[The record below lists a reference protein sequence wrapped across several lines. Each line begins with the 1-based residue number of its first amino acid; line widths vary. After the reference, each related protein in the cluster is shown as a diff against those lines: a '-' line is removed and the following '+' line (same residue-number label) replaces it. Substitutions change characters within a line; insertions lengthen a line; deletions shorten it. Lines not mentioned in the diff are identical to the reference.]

1 MVDRIADIW
10 GERTPHGRGTVWPA
24 RVDLHLEDGLDPAAV
39 ERWVQSACVLCS
51 NGCGC
56 DIAVKDGRMV
66 GVRGRAADVVNH
78 GRLGPK
84 GLYGSTPWA
93 SSTDRLTRPL
103 VREGG
108 RLVESDW
115 DTAMGRITDSS
126 ARLLADRGPLTH
138 AFYTSGQLFL
148 EEYFTLAT
156 IGKAGLG
163 TPHMD
168 GNTRLCTATA
178 ATAMKE
184 SFGADGQPGSYTDIE
199 HCDAIF
205 LYGHNVAET
214 QTVLWSRM
222 LDRTRGADPPVVV
235 CVDPRRTPVAEEAV
249 RTGGVHLAPRVG
261 TNLALM
267 NGLARELFVN
277 GWVDED
283 WVARH
288 ALGRDEL
295 WETVQS
301 STPQRVADICGVDAA
316 DLRRAAR
323 IFGESPRVLST
334 VLQGFY
340 QSHQATAASVA
351 VNNLHLLRGMIG
363 RPGCGLLQMNGQPT
377 AQNNRECGADGDLPG
392 FRNWSN
398 AAHVEELARL
408 WNVETD
414 RIPHWSPPTDAMQI
428 FDYAEAGSVEWL
440 WVSATNPAVSMP
452 ESARIRR
459 ILASQSL
466 FLIVQDLF
474 LTETAA
480 LADVVL
486 PAAGWGEKTGTFT
499 NVNRTVH
506 LSEQAVSPPGQAKSD
521 LDIFLMYARRMGFT
535 DLDGAALPAWDDA
548 EGAFEAWR
556 EASRGR
562 PVDYSGL
569 SYPRLRG
576 RNGIPWPVTE
586 EAPDGTDRLYA
597 DGVFPTDPDVCET
610 YGHDLVTGAEVT
622 ETEYRA
628 KAPGGRA
635 FLKGTAYQPPHEQPS
650 AEFPLLYT
658 TGRTV
663 YQFHTRTKTG
673 RARSLNAAAP
683 DAWVELSPTDAAD
696 LGVVEGDLVRVESPR
711 GAIEVTARVGRV
723 MAGAVFAPFHYG
735 SWEPSDLVT
744 DHPDRQA
751 NELTMTVWDPVSKQP
766 YFKTAACRVTKVRGG
781 TGPSPAPTT
790 AASAPAPAEQSTGP
804 DVPATAGGAPT
815 TSTVLD
821 QTPYYPLDPAQV
833 PAATTDPS
841 ASRSSR
847 P

>member
-1 MVDRIADIW
+1 MQSVWGVEGGMDVSDRIADIY
-10 GERTPHGRGTVWPA
+10 GARTPHTKGTVWPA
-24 RVDLHLEDGLDPAAV
+24 RVDQFLEPGIEDESVDS
-39 ERWVQSACVLCS
+39 WVQSACLLCS
-51 NGCGC
+51 NGCGV

-66 GVRGRAADVVNH
+66 GVRGRATDTVNH

-84 GLYGSTPWA
+84 GLYGSTRWA
-93 SSTDRLTRPL
+93 NSGDRLTRPL

-108 RLVESDW
+108 RLVETDW
-115 DTAMGRITDSS
+115 ESAMGRVVERSKS
-126 ARLLADRGPLTH
+126 LLDAKGPLSH
-138 AFYTSGQLFL
+138 GFYTSGQLFL
-148 EEYFTLAT
+148 EEYYTLAV

-168 GNTRLCTATA
+168 GNTRLCTATSA
-178 ATAMKE
+178 AAFKE

-199 HCDAIF
+199 HCDAVF
-205 LYGHNVAET
+205 LYGHNMPET
-214 QTVLWSRM
+214 QTVLWARI
-222 LDRTRGADPPVVV
+222 LDRTRGDDPPVVV
-235 CVDPRRTPVAEEAV
+235 CVDPRRTLVAMEAE

-267 NGLARELFVN
+267 NGLTRELFEN

-288 ALGRDEL
+288 TLGRDEL
-295 WETVQS
+295 WQTVQS
-301 STPQRVADICGVDAA
+301 STPERVAVICGVDAE
-316 DLRRAAR
+316 DVRRAAWV
-323 IFGESPRVLST
+323 FGESRRVLST

-363 RPGCGLLQMNGQPT
+363 RPGRGLLQMNGQPT

-392 FRNWSN
+392 FRNWN
-398 AAHVEELARL
+398 NPAHIDELARL

-414 RIPHWSPPTDAMQI
+414 TIPHWAPPTDAMQI
-428 FDYAEAGSVEWL
+428 FDYAEAGSVKWL

-459 ILASQSL
+459 ILASDSL

-506 LSEQAVSPPGQAKSD
+506 LSEQAVPPPGDAKSD
-521 LDIFLMYARRMGFT
+521 LDIFLLYARRMGFT
-535 DLDGAALPAWDDA
+535 DQGGAPLPAWNDA

-562 PVDYSGL
+562 PVGYTGL
-569 SYPRLRG
+569 SYAKLRG
-576 RNGIPWPVTE
+576 SSGIPWPVTE
-586 EAPDGTDRLYA
+586 EAPDGTDRLYT
-597 DGVFPTDPDVCET
+597 DGVFPTDPEVCET

-622 ETEYRA
+622 EVEYRA
-628 KAPGGRA
+628 KAPAGRA
-635 FLKGTAYQPPHEQPS
+635 FLKGTAYQPAHEEPS
-650 AEFPLLYT
+650 EQFPLLYT

-673 RARSLNAAAP
+673 RARSLDAAAP
-683 DAWVELSPTDAAD
+683 DAWVELSAADAAD
-696 LGVVEGDLVRVESPR
+696 RDVVEGDIVRVESPR
-711 GAIEVTARVGRV
+711 GAIEVAARVGHV
-723 MAGAVFAPFHYG
+723 MAGAVFAP
-735 SWEPSDLVT
+735 
-744 DHPDRQA
+744 
-751 NELTMTVWDPVSKQP
+751 
-766 YFKTAACRVTKVRGG
+766 
-781 TGPSPAPTT
+781 
-790 AASAPAPAEQSTGP
+790 
-804 DVPATAGGAPT
+804 
-815 TSTVLD
+815 
-821 QTPYYPLDPAQV
+821 
-833 PAATTDPS
+833 
-841 ASRSSR
+841 
-847 P
+847 